1 MVIPRL
7 RLADYL
13 EKDEVFLW
21 LRSRLAPGQRRTPHC
36 HDFYELFWV
45 EHGTCMHTLADPSS
59 GKQRDEVLPTGTL
72 VFIRP
77 DDAHCLRARGGDCFI
92 INIAFPSATVDF
104 LASRYGGVLGGQAF
118 WSVAPD
124 PAKVSLGSAD
134 LRSLAAWSVRLERA
148 GRGQLVLD
156 AFLLAV
162 FGLLTSDE
170 PLPLGVEDG
179 PAWLVE
185 VCRSLHRPERARL
198 GVRGFVALS
207 GCAPEHVSRVTRR
220 WTGKTPSDLVREA
233 RLRLAAGHLTTTD
246 AAIAEI
252 AAEVGL
258 DNLSHFYRLF
268 KETYGMTPKAYRQ
281 QNRRDLVSS
290 V

>member
-1 MVIPRL
+1 MVIQRL
-7 RLADYL
+7 RLEDYL
-13 EKDEVFLW
+13 DEGDAFLW
-21 LRSRLAPGQRRTPHC
+21 LRSRLVPGQTRAPHC

-45 EHGTCMHTLADPSS
+45 EQGICLHTLADRRS
-59 GKQRDEVLPTGTL
+59 GRRRDEALPTGTL
-72 VFIRP
+72 VFIRA
-77 DDAHCLRARGGDCFI
+77 DDAHCLRARGGVCSI
-92 INIAFPSATVDF
+92 VNIAFPAETVHF
-104 LASRYGGVLGGQAF
+104 LAQRYGSVLDGQAF
-118 WSVAPD
+118 WSQAQD
-124 PAKVSLGSAD
+124 PARVALGLAD
-134 LRSLAAWSVRLERA
+134 LRSLMAWNVRLERA

-162 FGLLTSDE
+162 LGLLTSDE

-185 VCRSLHRPERARL
+185 ACRSLHRPERARL
-198 GVRGFVALS
+198 GVKGFVALS

-220 WTGKTPSDLVREA
+220 WTGRTPSDLVRAA
-233 RLRLAAGHLTTTD
+233 RLRLAAGHLATTD

-268 KETYGMTPKAYRQ
+268 KDAYGMTPKAYRQ
-281 QNRRDLVSS
+281 QNRRDLVSTM
-290 V
+290 